1 MNKLTL
7 FLLAAFCLAG
17 RTASAQNA
25 KRSGCTTPVVSVSAD
40 YCTDPDKVI
49 LTASP
54 STGVTYLWSTGETTR
69 SITVDVAGSY
79 TVTATTTSGGCNASE
94 QLSVGQELV
103 KNGDITAGNTGFTS
117 GYAYKADSSGY
128 NKELYDDS
136 GNNA

>member
-54 STGVTYLWSTGETTR
+54 SSGVTYLWSTGETTQ

-79 TVTATTTSGGCNASE
+79 MVTATTSRGGCSASSE
-94 QLSVGQELV
+94 ISVGQELV
-103 KNGDITAGNTGFTS
+103 TNGDFTDGNTGFTS
-117 GYAYKADSSGY
+117 GYNYKADSSGY
-128 NKELYDDS
+128 
-136 GNNA
+136 